1 MDFVKIVEQRDS
13 RSKNKIFVQPS
24 FNSYGVKDLIVQG
37 DSFKAYW
44 TGKEWSMDLDQLL
57 KEIDK
62 MIWDKVNEVQKEYP
76 EATVTARTLLDYS
89 SGMYKTFL
97 NLCKDMPN
105 NDVSFNKVIRFA
117 NEEITRD
124 DYATFKLDY
133 TPMEGKHEAFDEM
146 INTWYA
152 PEDRDKILW
161 SIGLI
166 LSKRT
171 AEVQKFLFLYGGKG
185 EGKGSVL
192 DIMNSLFGPYVGDI
206 ELERLTG
213 KGDFATSQVQDIP
226 ILIDSDSDMSRIRN
240 DTNLLKLT
248 AHEPIAVNEKYK
260 SMRYVTPTGF
270 LVAASNQPYKV
281 RNQDSGITRRAIVAR
296 PTGNKIPYDRYKQL
310 FKQLKFEIPAI
321 AHYAIDRFEALGISY
336 YETMEDLKMSEETDL
351 MYAFFVEYYNVFA
364 DKEYV
369 TLKFAKELYI
379 QYLEELTLDTQGAV
393 KQLKNQMQKIY
404 FREYHKEKRIDG
416 VKCRNVFMGFN
427 VDRFKIKN
435 PEIVEQASLEIDS
448 EVSTFDAMA
457 EKYPAQLANK
467 DGFPMKKWDDNL
479 TVLGDIDTTK
489 LHYVKVPHNHI
500 VIDFD
505 LKDENGEKS
514 LDLNL
519 LAASEF
525 PPTYAELSKSGGGIH
540 LHYIYDGNVE
550 ALAADYAPGI
560 EQKVFKGNAAL
571 RRKLTKCNNL
581 EIAHISTGLKLKE
594 EKQMLQDNEEIVWN
608 DKKLRRTV
616 EGNLRKE
623 YHSSTKSSIDFINK
637 VLTEAKAAGVEYN
650 LEDLKPAVANFA
662 FNSTNNR
669 QYCMKLVKQMPFST
683 IVDEI
688 EMPNDPTVKKAIYK
702 DEEIVFYDIEVFQN
716 LFIVCFKTLKEKHEG
731 KPGTTWINPS
741 QEQMEWLI
749 EQPLGGFN
757 SAKYDNHICYD
768 AALGRSTMELYMQS
782 QQIINGDKINNP
794 GLRMPA
800 YNLGYVDVYEY
811 NDVRQS
817 LKKWEIQL
825 GLFHDELELPWD
837 QPVPEDMWERVAEYC
852 MHDVDATID
861 VFEYTYPAYKARLI
875 LSQLSGQ
882 PMIASTNR
890 HAASFLFGN
899 EKRPQDKFV
908 YTDLATQFPG
918 YKYEYGTSTYRGE
931 NPSEGGYVYSEPGVY
946 KNAAVLDIASMHP
959 HSLIALDYF
968 GPYTQKYADLV
979 QARMYVKH
987 REFDKAGEMF
997 GGVLKPYLV
1006 EEEADSLAH
1015 ALKIIIN
1022 IVYGMTSAKFDN
1034 KFRHPKNVDNIVA
1047 KRGALFMIDLKHAVQ
1062 DKGFTVMHIKTD
1074 SIKIP
1079 DATPE
1084 IIEFVHEFGR
1094 KYGYEFEHEA
1104 TYERVA
1110 LVNKAVLVGKH
1121 SYPDDHWDV
1130 VGAMFADPYVYKTL
1144 VEPGE
1149 MEDLDFAQTKTANS
1163 PMYLGSEFIG
1173 KAGQFYA
1180 SKTGKPL
1187 IKKVMKKGEEV
1198 DDAVTGTKGYLWR
1211 EFEDFQGK
1219 EDVDM
1224 DFYEGLVH
1232 KAVQAID
1239 RVGNVHEIFPD
1250 LPAVYENEVLPF

>member
-1 MDFVKIVEQRDS
+1 MDFVTIVTKQDR
-13 RSKNKIFVQPS
+13 RNKNSLIVAPEFK
-24 FNSYGVKDLIVQG
+24 SYGFKDLVVEG
-37 DSFKAYW
+37 GMFKAYW
-44 TGKEWSMDLDQLL
+44 TGTEWCMDRDRMFNA
-57 KEIDK
+57 IDK
-62 MIWDKVNEVQKEYP
+62 MVFDKFEDTKKKNPEVNVSI
-76 EATVTARTLLDYS
+76 RTILDS
-89 SGMYKTFL
+89 STGLMKSFVA
-97 NLCKDMPN
+97 LCKDLQGSE
-105 NDVSFNKVIRFA
+105 VSFNKVIRFS
-117 NEEITRD
+117 NEEISRD

-171 AEVQKFLFLYGGKG
+171 LDVQKFLFLYGGKG

-192 DIMNSLFGPYVGDI
+192 DIMHNLFGQYIADI

-213 KGDFATSQVQDIP
+213 SGEFATAQVQDVP
-226 ILIDSDSDMSRIRN
+226 VLMDSDSDMSRIRN

-281 RNQDSGITRRAIVAR
+281 RNQESGITRRAIVAR
-296 PTGNKIPYDRYKQL
+296 PTGNKIPYDRYKKL
-310 FKQLKFEIPAI
+310 FKKLKFEIPAI
-321 AHYAIDRFEALGISY
+321 AHYAIDTFESMGVGY
-336 YETMEDLKMSEETDL
+336 YEAFEDLKMSEETDL

-404 FREYHKEKRIDG
+404 FREYHKEKRING

-435 PEIVEQASLEIDS
+435 PEIVEDASLEIES
-448 EVSTFDAMA
+448 EVSAFDVMA

-467 DGFPMKKWDDNL
+467 EGYPMKKWDDNL

-489 LHYVKVPHNHI
+489 LHFVKVPHNHI

-505 LKDENGEKS
+505 LKDESGEKN

-571 RRKLTKCNNL
+571 RRKFTKCNNL
-581 EIAHISTGLKLKE
+581 EIAHISTGLKLRE
-594 EKQMLQDNEEIVWN
+594 EKQMIQDNEEIVWN
-608 DKKLRRTV
+608 DKKLRKTV

-623 YHSSTKSSIDFINK
+623 YHSSTKSSIDFIYK

-669 QYCMKLVKQMPFST
+669 AYCMKLVKKMPFST
-683 IVDEI
+683 IKDEVEISGTPTFKKNIYEDDEI
-688 EMPNDPTVKKAIYK
+688 L
-702 DEEIVFYDIEVFQN
+702 FYDIEIFQN
-716 LFIVCFKTLKEKHEG
+716 LFVVCFKTRKEKHEG

-768 AALGRSTMELYMQS
+768 AALGRSTMELYQQS
-782 QQIINGDKINNP
+782 QLIINGGKINNQ

-800 YNLGYVDVYEY
+800 YNIGYIDVYEY
-811 NDVRQS
+811 NDVKRS

-837 QPVPEDMWERVAEYC
+837 QPVPEEMWERVAEYC
-852 MHDVDATID
+852 MHDVDATIE
-861 VFEYTYPAYKARLI
+861 VFDYTYPAYKARLI

-890 HAASFLFGN
+890 HAASFLFGDD
-899 EKRPQDKFV
+899 KRPQDKFI
-908 YTDLATQFPG
+908 YTDLATEFPG
-918 YKYEYGTSTYRGE
+918 YTYEFGKSTYRGE
-931 NPSEGGYVYSEPGVY
+931 DPSEGGYVYSEPGVY
-946 KNAAVLDIASMHP
+946 KNVAILDVVSMHP
-959 HSLIALDYF
+959 HSLIELNYF

-979 QARMYVKH
+979 KARIYVKH
-987 REFDKAGEMF
+987 RDFDKAGEMF

-1006 EEEADSLAH
+1006 DEEADLLAH

-1062 DKGFTVMHIKTD
+1062 EKGFKVMHIKTD

-1079 DATPE
+1079 EATPE

-1094 KYGYEFEHEA
+1094 KYGYNFEHEA

-1121 SYPDDHWDV
+1121 SYPNENWEV

-1144 VEPGE
+1144 VEPEE
-1149 MEDLDFAQTKTANS
+1149 MDDLDFAQTKTANS
-1163 PMYLGSEFIG
+1163 PMYLGSDFIG

-1187 IKKVMKKGEEV
+1187 IKKVLKKGVEV

-1211 EFEDFQGK
+1211 EFNNFKGK

-1232 KAVQAID
+1232 KAVEAID
-1239 RVGNVHEIFPD
+1239 KVGNVHEIFPD
-1250 LPAVYENEVLPF
+1250 LPSVYEGEVLPF